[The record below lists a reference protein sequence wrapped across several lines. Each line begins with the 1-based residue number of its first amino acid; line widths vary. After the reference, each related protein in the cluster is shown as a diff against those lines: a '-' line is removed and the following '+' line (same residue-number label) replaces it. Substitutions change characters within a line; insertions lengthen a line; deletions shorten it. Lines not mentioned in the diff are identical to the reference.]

1 MDNCLFRLGKQLTD
15 DQPGQRWTQDE
26 NKNYLSLCQVCVC
39 VFVYLCI
46 CLFNLCKVKE
56 GNLERQVIWNSQ
68 AKSSISH
75 KLHPLFLVCI
85 VSMKG
90 EFGSSKDG

>member
-1 MDNCLFRLGKQLTD
+1 MTGKQ
-15 DQPGQRWTQDE
+15 
-26 NKNYLSLCQVCVC
+26 
-39 VFVYLCI
+39 I
-46 CLFNLCKVKE
+46 CEAPPKSKILDWSRRCFFEEEYKVKG

-68 AKSSISH
+68 AKSSVNH

-90 EFGSSKDG
+90 EFGSSKNDQET